1 MGRIVRQTHTPT
13 AAEKLEREK
22 SRALAALNDDYE
34 ADAAP
39 LVRDYP
45 QTERLS
51 WDRQLNEAQ
60 AYQQWRDAGEG
71 EPPATPT
78 LESILRGRNGPDGSE
93 TLADLVDAVLRRAD
107 RFLEWQEMTGIRHR
121 GERMIENAETIDA
134 ARAVTWESLQ
144 KTAAG

>member
-1 MGRIVRQTHTPT
+1 MGTFTHTPDPT
-13 AAEKLEREK
+13 RAELLNDA
-22 SRALAALNDDYE
+22 RAAALQQLNAGYE

-51 WDRQLNEAQ
+51 WDRQLYEAQ

-71 EPPATPT
+71 DPPATPT
-78 LESILRGRNGPDGSE
+78 LESILRGRNGRDGSE
-93 TLADLVDAVLRRAD
+93 TLEDVVGAVLRRAD

-121 GERMIENAETIDA
+121 GERLIQEAKTVDA
-134 ARAVTWESLQ
+134 VQAVTWASLQ
-144 KTAAG
+144 QEAAT